1 MHPFMEIYPFVAVI
15 NILTSLFL
23 YISIFSDF
31 IKPWPKLAKLGY
43 AVLTGVLLLESL
55 MSLIVSPPL
64 PYTEELYVVKHIAL
78 FIIGAA
84 LCFFI
89 IQKKRHWEHDHHGD
103 TSNLNTTGA

>member
-1 MHPFMEIYPFVAVI
+1 MHPFMEIYPFVALI

-43 AVLTGVLLLESL
+43 AVLTGVLLLESM
-55 MSLIVSPPL
+55 MSLIVAPPL
-64 PYTEELYVVKHIAL
+64 PYTEGLYVVKHIAL
-78 FIIGAA
+78 FVIGAA

-89 IQKKRHWEHDHHGD
+89 LQKKRHWEHDHAR
-103 TSNLNTTGA
+103 SLITTTRA

>member
-1 MHPFMEIYPFVAVI
+1 MHPFMEIYPFVALI
-15 NILTSLFL
+15 NVLTSLFL

-43 AVLTGVLLLESL
+43 AVLTGVLLLESM
-55 MSLIVSPPL
+55 MSLIMAPPL

-78 FIIGAA
+78 FVIGAA

-89 IQKKRHWEHDHHGD
+89 LQKKRHWEHDRA
-103 TSNLNTTGA
+103 SSLITTTRA

>member
-1 MHPFMEIYPFVAVI
+1 MEIYPFVALI

-43 AVLTGVLLLESL
+43 AVLTGVLLLESM
-55 MSLIVSPPL
+55 MSLIVAPPL

-78 FIIGAA
+78 FVIGSA

-89 IQKKRHWEHDHHGD
+89 LQKKRHWEHDHA
-103 TSNLNTTGA
+103 SSLITTTRA